1 VAGKAKISQL
11 QNSIARMLII
21 VVAMGI
27 LAGCGGSLPST
38 ELPSGR
44 EVAPALEFP
53 GLRDYRGIVD
63 CKMRASGF
71 DQSKLAELA
80 GSAQL
85 DFVFLGDEA
94 KPGSSDFGIGGF
106 SGDVLFFPG
115 AAYKIGDSGAE
126 IVALNLQR
134 PVDPSRDLIAQIH
147 DQGGLALA
155 SNLAAFSSSD
165 DYALADL
172 VEIYNLD
179 RAWHQRNAAS
189 LYFHAVFFGADHF
202 FANLD
207 EVSDDAIIYDRN
219 SGARMGLVAGVGA
232 APNKN
237 VMGTKVGTYEQIF
250 ELTTTHIIA
259 TERQADPIVD
269 ALRHGHAYVVFDFL
283 GYVPNFMFFAQAGD
297 HKVMMGDEV
306 PMTASPKLKVEMP
319 AQADKVVLV
328 DNGSE
333 LETATN
339 VSTFEYTPTAPGVY
353 RIEAYRRGHP
363 WIYSNP
369 IYVR

>member
-1 VAGKAKISQL
+1 MT
-11 QNSIARMLII
+11 ARALM
-21 VVAMGI
+21 VVFAIGI
-27 LAGCGGSLPST
+27 LVGCGGSLPST
-38 ELPSGR
+38 DLPSGR
-44 EVAPALEFP
+44 QVAPALEFP
-53 GLRDYRGIVD
+53 ELRDYRGVVD

-80 GSAQL
+80 STSQI

-94 KPGSSDFGIGGF
+94 KPNSSDFGIGGF
-106 SGDVLFFPG
+106 TSDVLFFPG
-115 AAYKIGDSGAE
+115 AAYKIGNNGAE
-126 IVALNLQR
+126 IVALNLQH
-134 PVDPSRDLIAQIH
+134 PVDPSRDLVAQIH

-155 SNLAAFSSSD
+155 ANLSAFDSPD
-165 DYALADL
+165 QYALADL

-179 RAWHQRNAAS
+179 TAWHERSAAS
-189 LYFHAVFFGADHF
+189 LYLRAVFFGADHF
-202 FANLD
+202 FAGLD
-207 EVSDDAIIYDRN
+207 NVSDDAVIYDRN

-232 APNKN
+232 APDMT

-250 ELTTTHIIA
+250 QLYTTHIIA
-259 TERQADPIVD
+259 TERQADPIID
-269 ALRHGHAYVVFDFL
+269 ALRHGHAYVAFDFL

-306 PMTASPKLKVEMP
+306 PMTSSPKLKVETP
-319 AQADKVVLV
+319 AQADKIVLL

-333 LETATN
+333 LESATN
-339 VSTFEYTPTAPGVY
+339 ASTFEYTPTAPGVY

>member
-1 VAGKAKISQL
+1 MATAMVRALLVGFAL
-11 QNSIARMLII
+11 SIF
-21 VVAMGI
+21 
-27 LAGCGGSLPST
+27 AGCGGSLPST

-44 EVAPALEFP
+44 QVAPALEFP
-53 GLRDYRGIVD
+53 ELRDYRGVVN
-63 CKMRASGF
+63 CKMRASGL

-94 KPGSSDFGIGGF
+94 KPNSSDFGIGGF
-106 SGDVLFFPG
+106 TSDVLFFPG
-115 AAYKIGDSGAE
+115 AAYKIGTSGAE
-126 IVALNLQR
+126 IVALNLQH
-134 PVDPSRDLIAQIH
+134 PIDPSRDLIGQIH

-155 SNLAAFSSSD
+155 SNLGAFDSPD
-165 DYALADL
+165 QYALADL

-179 RAWHQRNAAS
+179 RAWHQHNAGS
-189 LYFHAVFFGADHF
+189 LYARAVFFGADHF
-202 FANLD
+202 FAGLD
-207 EVSDDAIIYDRN
+207 EVTDDTIIYDRN

-232 APNKN
+232 APNMT
-237 VMGTKVGTYEQIF
+237 VMGAKVGTFEQIF
-250 ELTTTHIIA
+250 QVYTTHIIA
-259 TERQADPIVD
+259 PERQADPIVD
-269 ALRHGHAYVVFDFL
+269 ALRHGHAYVAFDFL

-306 PMTASPKLKVEMP
+306 PMTSSPKLKVELP
-319 AQADKVVLV
+319 AEADKVVLV

-333 LETATN
+333 LESATN
-339 VSTFEYTPTAPGVY
+339 VSTFEYPPTAPGVY
-353 RIEAYRRGHP
+353 RVEAYRRGHP